1 MTVSPAKSAK
11 LIEMPFEGRLLWIQG
26 TMYSVGVHIG
36 TMWHMWWIDRAVVVV
51 SPVTSITVATC
62 LFTYRFYSHCSCFFL
77 LFCCTSVYQQIFV
90 CNPCSVFFLSLTL
103 VLLCFRPSYD
113 WARGIMFF
121 GCLSV
126 CACVS
131 MSVHHCRW
139 ARRMH
144 YVLGLLV
151 HLCMLRQRHSLTG
164 LLSAS
169 SFR

>member
-1 MTVSPAKSAK
+1 MTVSTAKTAK

-26 TMYSVGVHIG
+26 TMYSVEVHIG

-62 LFTYRFYSHCSCFFL
+62 LFTYRFYSHCSCFFYY
-77 LFCCTSVYQQIFV
+77 SVVHRFI
-90 CNPCSVFFLSLTL
+90 SRFLSVIH
-103 VLLCFRPSYD
+103 VLFFFCRLHLFYYAFTHHTIGPEALCFLVV
-113 WARGIMFF
+113 
-121 GCLSV
+121 CLCS
-126 CACVS
+126 CVS

-144 YVLGLLV
+144 YVFGLLV